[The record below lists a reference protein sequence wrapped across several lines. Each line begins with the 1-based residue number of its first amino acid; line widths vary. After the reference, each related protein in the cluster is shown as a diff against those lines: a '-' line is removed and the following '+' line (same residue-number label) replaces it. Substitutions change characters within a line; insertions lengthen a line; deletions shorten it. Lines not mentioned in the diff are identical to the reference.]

1 MYSLSNIAIKHP
13 NYFNLLIA
21 FLPVSFIL
29 GNLAINLN
37 VVLIIISSLLIF
49 HKDFFKIKLYLI
61 DKFFLLFFFFIIFT
75 GIFNDIYFIIKDA
88 YPEDYQTTKK
98 SFSYLRYLLFY
109 FSLRYLIEKK
119 IINLKFFF
127 ISCLAASLF
136 VTFDIFYQL
145 IVGKDIFGYEIIN
158 TRKLSGP
165 FGDELIAGGYLLR
178 FSIFSLFLIPLFY
191 NKFSGKLLNL
201 IIPFLICTFISGVI
215 LSGNRMPL
223 IMYFFTLFLIIIFQ
237 KQTRKYLIIF
247 IATSLIVF
255 SLAYKFNLKV
265 KNNFDN
271 FYYQINKM
279 ITLVSE
285 KDFQNQ
291 KAPDHLKEFA
301 SFYNTW
307 KMNKFIG
314 GGIKNFWY
322 YCAVEQTLRKKSL
335 TVCNTHPHNYYLE
348 IVTETGLI
356 GLIIFLLIIFQIL
369 MITFYKKYI
378 TNSSLRNNNL
388 IIPFIFLF
396 ICEIF
401 PFKSTGSIFTT
412 NNSAYLFFL
421 ISILI
426 GIANR
431 ENLIE
436 NEKINI

>member
-1 MYSLSNIAIKHP
+1 MYSLSNITPKTH

-21 FLPVSFIL
+21 LLPLSFIL
-29 GNLAINLN
+29 GNLAININ
-37 VVLIIISSLLIF
+37 VVLIILSTLFLLKKEF
-49 HKDFFKIKLYLI
+49 LQIKLLLL
-61 DKFFLLFFFFIIFT
+61 DKFFFIFFFLIIFT
-75 GIFNDIYFIIKDA
+75 GVYNDIYFIIKDA

-98 SFSYLRYLLFY
+98 SFLYLRYLLFY
-109 FSLRYLIEKK
+109 LSLRHLIEKK

-127 ISCLAASLF
+127 ISCLALSLF
-136 VTFDIFYQL
+136 VALDIFFQL
-145 IVGKDIFGYEIIN
+145 IFGRDIFGYEIIN

-178 FSIFSLFLIPLFY
+178 FSIFSLFLMPLFY
-191 NKFSGKLLNL
+191 NNISNKLLNF
-201 IIPFLICTFISGVI
+201 IIPILICIFISGVI

-223 IMYFFTLFLIIIFQ
+223 IMYIFTLFLIIIFQ
-237 KQTRKYLIIF
+237 RQTRRYIILF
-247 IATSLIVF
+247 LATALIVF

-265 KNNFDN
+265 KNNFNN

-279 ITLVSE
+279 ITLISE
-285 KDFQNQ
+285 KDFKNE

-348 IVTETGLI
+348 IVTETGLF
-356 GLIIFLLIIFQIL
+356 GLIIFLIIIFQVL
-369 MITFYKKYI
+369 LITFYKKYL
-378 TNSSLRNNNL
+378 TNSSLKNNNF
-388 IIPFIFLF
+388 IVPFIFLF

-401 PFKSTGSIFTT
+401 PLKSTGSIFTT
-412 NNSAYLFFL
+412 NNSTYLFFL

-436 NEKINI
+436 NKK